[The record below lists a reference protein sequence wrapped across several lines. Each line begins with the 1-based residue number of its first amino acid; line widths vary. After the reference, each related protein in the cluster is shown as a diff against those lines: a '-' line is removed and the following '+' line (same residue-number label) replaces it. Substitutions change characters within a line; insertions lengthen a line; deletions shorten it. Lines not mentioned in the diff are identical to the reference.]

1 MYVCRC
7 FRIGYHNLFTSH
19 GGVRLYIAGGSN
31 CSLANLLSPKQLVWV
46 NAILAGYQCLTS
58 PVYQFI
64 TQTQSKQQGIE
75 ICSVLELGTT
85 NRWRHQWI
93 CSFKTW
99 GEPGVDC
106 CTLRWTWANVNL
118 ISLINH
124 EPMCKWSNNI
134 LDQTIISSFT
144 TTNGGTRNNVSKNS
158 ARWPSKTPSLQ
169 YQTKGNSLN
178 MFQLHLYFHTKNDTF
193 CLNRSHAR
201 QSHPPGEDDQR
212 SLERSIAKPRWQSE
226 IIDK

>member
-1 MYVCRC
+1 MMINRWILGAHNTGQTHMSIDQFHRSTSSNIHCNLRWTRWTWDGAGHSHLAHAACTRTPQSGFASWRSEMDGKCFLGPKAIDIFPWYWNIMKISTYNYVSFIIIYICVYVCRC
-7 FRIGYHNLFTSH
+7 FCIGYHNLFTSH

-75 ICSVLELGTT
+75 ICIVLELGTT

-106 CTLRWTWANVNL
+106 CTLR
-118 ISLINH
+118 
-124 EPMCKWSNNI
+124 
-134 LDQTIISSFT
+134 
-144 TTNGGTRNNVSKNS
+144 
-158 ARWPSKTPSLQ
+158 
-169 YQTKGNSLN
+169 
-178 MFQLHLYFHTKNDTF
+178 
-193 CLNRSHAR
+193 
-201 QSHPPGEDDQR
+201 
-212 SLERSIAKPRWQSE
+212 
-226 IIDK
+226 